1 MTIFRIAF
9 AALDDYEKQKKAGL
23 DPVFYEGS
31 IGINDTDVWKESGL
45 TPDTSPAGQPGPRL

>member
-1 MTIFRIAF
+1 MKTSMYIS
-9 AALDDYEKQKKAGL
+9 LYVEKQKKAGL

-45 TPDTSPAGQPGPRL
+45 IPDTSPAGQPGPRL